1 MYNTSHNGSTDLWVV
16 QGHPHVMIIDIVIH
30 MQAQFHAP
38 SVQARASAGITM
50 VLWHGLTETP
60 LALDALDSA

>member
-1 MYNTSHNGSTDLWVV
+1 
-16 QGHPHVMIIDIVIH
+16 

-38 SVQARASAGITM
+38 SVQARASAGITK

-60 LALDALDSA
+60 LALDALDSALKLDTEEVTLP

>member
-1 MYNTSHNGSTDLWVV
+1 
-16 QGHPHVMIIDIVIH
+16 

-60 LALDALDSA
+60 LALDAPWIQHEWSFRWKYNY